1 MKLIREVIESVTP
14 IITEGVSGKGKEY
27 FIEGPFLQADIKNRN
42 GRIYPLSTLQKE
54 VTRYMKEQVAENRAL
69 GELGHPDN
77 PTINLPLVSHRI
89 TELRQDGS
97 DFHGKAKILD
107 TPNGRIV
114 KNLVDEGV
122 KLGVSSRG
130 LGSIIETS
138 EGSVVGEDFMLA
150 TAADIVSDPSAP
162 NAFVRGIM
170 EGREWVWD
178 NGVLKEA
185 QVATIKKVVE
195 SAPKKKRTAK
205 LMAEAKAWESFLKS
219 IRVQLTENDGTLHQD
234 KKGNQFIIKTN
245 GGLSAFTI
253 WDYGFDGVKE
263 INRNEF
269 TITAVDADDIRNAFG
284 NKIISIRKV

>member
-1 MKLIREVIESVTP
+1 MKLIREVTESVTP
-14 IITEGVSGKGKEY
+14 IILEGKGHGGKDY

-42 GRIYPLSTLQKE
+42 GRIYPLKTLQTE
-54 VTRYMKEQVAENRAL
+54 VNRYMKEQVSENRAL
-69 GELGHPDN
+69 GELGHPDS

-89 TELRQDGS
+89 TELTQSGS

-130 LGSIIETS
+130 LGSIVETS
-138 EGSVVGEDFMLA
+138 EGNVVGEDFMLA
-150 TAADIVSDPSAP
+150 TAADIVADPSAP

-185 QVATIKKVVE
+185 QIAAIKKTLME
-195 SAPKKKRTAK
+195 APKKKKAAR
-205 LMAEAKAWESFLKS
+205 MIAEAVAWESFLKS
-219 IRVQLTENDGTLHQD
+219 IRVTLT
-234 KKGNQFIIKTN
+234 K
-245 GGLSAFTI
+245 
-253 WDYGFDGVKE
+253 
-263 INRNEF
+263 
-269 TITAVDADDIRNAFG
+269 
-284 NKIISIRKV
+284 